1 MPKKITKTKKAS
13 DKDILALCNPG
24 QFWSPVSK
32 EEAIREIE
40 RSGKPYSVNSPYY
53 TEANGYRAS
62 IVVMEDRL
70 RGKYL
75 RTDPDKTSKNNLEA
89 LPDC

>member
-1 MPKKITKTKKAS
+1 MKKKVTNTKKAREG
-13 DKDILALCNPG
+13 DILTLCNPG

-32 EEAIREIE
+32 EEAIKEIE
-40 RSGKPYSVNSPYY
+40 RSGKPYSVNSPYF
-53 TEANGYRAS
+53 TEVAGIRSS
-62 IVVMEDRL
+62 IVVMDDRL